1 VYEGRVILYPIKP
14 TLEGYRRILSYS
26 TLFTGYKNTLLYT
39 LVGTAINVVLT
50 ITAGYALSRK
60 ELVGRNVMMM
70 GVMITMIVSGG
81 MIPNYLLVRSLRI
94 YNTMWALILP
104 GAVSTWN
111 LIVTRTFFQ
120 QTIPDELREAADLDG
135 CSDTAFFLRV
145 VLPLSASIIAVMVLF
160 YAVSHW
166 NSYFNALIYLSSTA
180 KYPLQLV
187 LRNILIVNTLDDMVN
202 DVATQ
207 AAQQRMGD
215 LIKYG
220 MIPEIIGR
228 LPAFVTL
235 SQLDEQSLVH
245 IMTEPKNA
253 LVKQYVKLFSYD
265 NVELKFTD
273 DAVRA
278 ICKKAIE
285 LGTGARGLKT
295 ITEKIMLPIMYEVPS
310 LKNLKTVVINEKTIN
325 DGEKPQ
331 YVYSE
336 ET

>member
-1 VYEGRVILYPIKP
+1 MKKVNGISRSRADKAFDIMDYVLLTIAFLLVAYPLYFVIIASVSDPIAVYEGRVVLYPIKP
-14 TLEGYRRILSYS
+14 TLEGYARIFSYES
-26 TLFTGYKNTLLYT
+26 LFVGYKNTILYT

-50 ITAGYALSRK
+50 VTAGYALSRK

-70 GVMITMIVSGG
+70 GVMFTMIFSGG
-81 MIPNYLLVRSLRI
+81 MIPTYLLVRQLGL

-111 LIVTRTFFQ
+111 LIVCRTFFQ

-135 CSDTAFFLRV
+135 CGDVAFFLRV
-145 VLPLSASIIAVMVLF
+145 VLPLSSSIIAVMVLF

-166 NSYFNALIYLSSTA
+166 NSYYNALIYLSSTA

-220 MIPEIIGR
+220 MIIISS
-228 LPAFVTL
+228 LPLLILYPFLQKYFVKG
-235 SQLDEQSLVH
+235 VM
-245 IMTEPKNA
+245 IG
-253 LVKQYVKLFSYD
+253 
-265 NVELKFTD
+265 
-273 DAVRA
+273 A
-278 ICKKAIE
+278 IK
-285 LGTGARGLKT
+285 G
-295 ITEKIMLPIMYEVPS
+295 
-310 LKNLKTVVINEKTIN
+310 
-325 DGEKPQ
+325 
-331 YVYSE
+331 
-336 ET
+336 

>member
-1 VYEGRVILYPIKP
+1 MKKNVSAIRRTRADKAFDLMDYIFLTVAFLLVAYPLYFVVIASVSDPIAVYEGRVIFYPIKP

-39 LVGTAINVVLT
+39 LVGTSINVVLT

-60 ELVGRNVMMM
+60 ELVGRNIMMM

-145 VLPLSASIIAVMVLF
+145 VLPLSTSIIAVMILF
-160 YAVSHW
+160 YAVNHW

-220 MIPEIIGR
+220 MIIISS
-228 LPAFVTL
+228 LPLLILYPFLQKYFV
-235 SQLDEQSLVH
+235 QGVM
-245 IMTEPKNA
+245 IG
-253 LVKQYVKLFSYD
+253 
-265 NVELKFTD
+265 
-273 DAVRA
+273 A
-278 ICKKAIE
+278 IK
-285 LGTGARGLKT
+285 G
-295 ITEKIMLPIMYEVPS
+295 
-310 LKNLKTVVINEKTIN
+310 
-325 DGEKPQ
+325 
-331 YVYSE
+331 
-336 ET
+336 

>member
-1 VYEGRVILYPIKP
+1 MKKHISAIRRTRADRAFDLMDYIFLTIAFLLVAYPLYFVVIASVSDPIAVYEGRVILYPIKP

-39 LVGTAINVVLT
+39 LVGTSINVVLT

-70 GVMITMIVSGG
+70 GVMITMIISGG
-81 MIPNYLLVRSLRI
+81 MIPNYLLVRSLRL

-145 VLPLSASIIAVMVLF
+145 VLPLSSSIIAVMVLF

-166 NSYFNALIYLSSTA
+166 NSYYNALIYLSSTS

-187 LRNILIVNTLDDMVN
+187 LRNILIVNTMDDMVN

-220 MIPEIIGR
+220 MIIVSSLPLLILYPFLQKYFVKGVMIG
-228 LPAFVTL
+228 
-235 SQLDEQSLVH
+235 
-245 IMTEPKNA
+245 
-253 LVKQYVKLFSYD
+253 
-265 NVELKFTD
+265 
-273 DAVRA
+273 A
-278 ICKKAIE
+278 IK
-285 LGTGARGLKT
+285 G
-295 ITEKIMLPIMYEVPS
+295 
-310 LKNLKTVVINEKTIN
+310 
-325 DGEKPQ
+325 
-331 YVYSE
+331 
-336 ET
+336 

>member
-1 VYEGRVILYPIKP
+1 MKKNVSSIRRTRADKAFDLMDYIFLTVAFLLVAYPLYFVVIASVSDPIAVYEGRVILYPIKP

-39 LVGTAINVVLT
+39 LVGTSINVVLT

-60 ELVGRNVMMM
+60 ELVGRNIMMM

-145 VLPLSASIIAVMVLF
+145 VLPLSTSIIAVMILF

-220 MIPEIIGR
+220 MIIISS
-228 LPAFVTL
+228 LPLLILYPFLQKYFV
-235 SQLDEQSLVH
+235 QGVM
-245 IMTEPKNA
+245 IG
-253 LVKQYVKLFSYD
+253 
-265 NVELKFTD
+265 
-273 DAVRA
+273 A
-278 ICKKAIE
+278 IK
-285 LGTGARGLKT
+285 G
-295 ITEKIMLPIMYEVPS
+295 
-310 LKNLKTVVINEKTIN
+310 
-325 DGEKPQ
+325 
-331 YVYSE
+331 
-336 ET
+336 

>member
-1 VYEGRVILYPIKP
+1 MKKHISAIRRTRADRAFDLMDYIFLTIAFLLVAYPLYFVVIASVSDPIAVYEGRVIFYPIKP

-39 LVGTAINVVLT
+39 LVGTSINVVLT

-81 MIPNYLLVRSLRI
+81 MIPNYLLVRSLKI

-145 VLPLSASIIAVMVLF
+145 VLPLSASIIAVMILF
-160 YAVSHW
+160 YAVNHW

-220 MIPEIIGR
+220 MIIVSSLPLLILYPFLQKYFVQGVMIG
-228 LPAFVTL
+228 
-235 SQLDEQSLVH
+235 
-245 IMTEPKNA
+245 
-253 LVKQYVKLFSYD
+253 
-265 NVELKFTD
+265 
-273 DAVRA
+273 A
-278 ICKKAIE
+278 IK
-285 LGTGARGLKT
+285 G
-295 ITEKIMLPIMYEVPS
+295 
-310 LKNLKTVVINEKTIN
+310 
-325 DGEKPQ
+325 
-331 YVYSE
+331 
-336 ET
+336 

>member
-1 VYEGRVILYPIKP
+1 MRKKGSGILLNRADRAFNTLDYVLLTIAFLLVAYPLYFVVIASISDPIAVYEGRVVLYPIKP

-26 TLFTGYKNTLLYT
+26 SLFVGYKNTIIYT
-39 LVGTAINVVLT
+39 LVGTSINVVLT

-70 GVMITMIVSGG
+70 GVMITMIISGG
-81 MIPNYLLVRSLRI
+81 MIPNYLLVRSLRL

-135 CSDTAFFLRV
+135 CNDTSFFLRV
-145 VLPLSASIIAVMVLF
+145 VLPLSSSIVAVMVLF
-160 YAVSHW
+160 YAVNHW
-166 NSYFNALIYLSSTA
+166 NSYFNALIYLSSTS

-220 MIPEIIGR
+220 MIIISS
-228 LPAFVTL
+228 LPLLVLYPFLQKYFVHG
-235 SQLDEQSLVH
+235 VM
-245 IMTEPKNA
+245 IG
-253 LVKQYVKLFSYD
+253 
-265 NVELKFTD
+265 
-273 DAVRA
+273 A
-278 ICKKAIE
+278 IK
-285 LGTGARGLKT
+285 G
-295 ITEKIMLPIMYEVPS
+295 
-310 LKNLKTVVINEKTIN
+310 
-325 DGEKPQ
+325 
-331 YVYSE
+331 
-336 ET
+336 

>member
-1 VYEGRVILYPIKP
+1 MKKHISAIRRTRADRAFDLMDYIFLTIAFLLVAYPLYFVVIASVSDPIAVYEGRVILYPIKP

-39 LVGTAINVVLT
+39 LVGTSINVVLT

-70 GVMITMIVSGG
+70 GVMITMIISGG

-145 VLPLSASIIAVMVLF
+145 VLPLSASIIAVMILF
-160 YAVSHW
+160 YAVNHW

-220 MIPEIIGR
+220 MIIISS
-228 LPAFVTL
+228 LPLLILYPFLQKYFV
-235 SQLDEQSLVH
+235 QGVM
-245 IMTEPKNA
+245 IG
-253 LVKQYVKLFSYD
+253 
-265 NVELKFTD
+265 
-273 DAVRA
+273 A
-278 ICKKAIE
+278 IK
-285 LGTGARGLKT
+285 G
-295 ITEKIMLPIMYEVPS
+295 
-310 LKNLKTVVINEKTIN
+310 
-325 DGEKPQ
+325 
-331 YVYSE
+331 
-336 ET
+336 

>member
-1 VYEGRVILYPIKP
+1 MKNNVIPRTSADKAFDTLDYILLTIAFLLVAYPLYFVVIASVSDPIAVYEGRVILYPIKP
-14 TLEGYRRILSYS
+14 TLEGYRRILSYTS
-26 TLFTGYKNTLLYT
+26 LFTGYKNTLVYT
-39 LVGTAINVVLT
+39 LVGTAINVTLT

-81 MIPNYLLVRSLRI
+81 MIPNYLLVRSLRL

-166 NSYFNALIYLSSTA
+166 NSYFNALIYLSSTS

-220 MIPEIIGR
+220 MIIISS
-228 LPAFVTL
+228 LPLLVLYPFLQKYFV
-235 SQLDEQSLVH
+235 QGVM
-245 IMTEPKNA
+245 IG
-253 LVKQYVKLFSYD
+253 
-265 NVELKFTD
+265 
-273 DAVRA
+273 A
-278 ICKKAIE
+278 IK
-285 LGTGARGLKT
+285 G
-295 ITEKIMLPIMYEVPS
+295 
-310 LKNLKTVVINEKTIN
+310 
-325 DGEKPQ
+325 
-331 YVYSE
+331 
-336 ET
+336 